1 MKTRSAKSGNW
12 PCEINFLPS
21 NSLFPALRIYLPH
34 SRIYV
39 CSLRL
44 FLSELRISL
53 RPSPFYFSCSLSPS
67 MAKNWVTKRPRE
79 EEDSEPGEFELSD
92 SDVILALSDDDDS
105 PAKVKKRVKLEDS
118 NKDTIVRNTAI
129 RKLKSAPKGSI
140 GIAAVRAL
148 LAKSGSS
155 SKSSRMQLR
164 RRILDF
170 GKLVEKLRTQKGKK
184 TWYDWY
190 LCLFICALHNQPQQA
205 STRGASPPI
214 KSKKTKVAVIIF
226 LHKGVLTVRQ
236 LC

>member
-1 MKTRSAKSGNW
+1 
-12 PCEINFLPS
+12 
-21 NSLFPALRIYLPH
+21 
-34 SRIYV
+34 
-39 CSLRL
+39 
-44 FLSELRISL
+44 
-53 RPSPFYFSCSLSPS
+53 

-155 SKSSRMQLR
+155 SKKFADAAKETNFGLR
-164 RRILDF
+164 KTGRKTSNAK
-170 GKLVEKLRTQKGKK
+170 GKEKLV
-184 TWYDWY
+184 
-190 LCLFICALHNQPQQA
+190 
-205 STRGASPPI
+205 
-214 KSKKTKVAVIIF
+214 
-226 LHKGVLTVRQ
+226 
-236 LC
+236 

>member
-155 SKSSRMQLR
+155 SKKFADAAKETNFGLR
-164 RRILDF
+164 KTGRKTSNAK
-170 GKLVEKLRTQKGKK
+170 GKEKLV
-184 TWYDWY
+184 
-190 LCLFICALHNQPQQA
+190 
-205 STRGASPPI
+205 
-214 KSKKTKVAVIIF
+214 
-226 LHKGVLTVRQ
+226 
-236 LC
+236 